1 MRMVNR
7 MAKQS
12 KNLSL
17 DPAAVKRGERYS
29 KLHKTNVSQLVNR
42 FLSSLPVAEED
53 DSNLSPAVRRLM
65 GVAPD
70 GDAIG
75 EYHQHLLKK
84 YGR

>member
-1 MRMVNR
+1 

-17 DPAAVKRGERYS
+17 DSSAVKRGEQYS

-42 FLSSLPVAEED
+42 FLSSLPVPGENDA
-53 DSNLSPAVRRLM
+53 NLSPTVRRLL
-65 GVAPD
+65 GAAPD
-70 GDAIG
+70 GDAIQ
-75 EYHQHLLKK
+75 EYHQHLLEK